1 MMDIKSI
8 LATVAPWIA
17 TAISG
22 PLGGMAITAA
32 ADALGLTEKTEAG
45 LKLALSGAT
54 ADDMLKLKQADI
66 DFSLQM
72 QALGFKNMEAMAA
85 LGNADRDSARNRE
98 IQVKDRTPKI
108 LAYLI
113 TAGFF
118 GMLAA
123 MLFKIIP
130 DENRD
135 ILNIMLGALGT
146 TWSGVTQYYYGST
159 KGGEAKSALLANST
173 QNEGKP

>member
-1 MMDIKSI
+1 MDIKAI

-17 TAISG
+17 TALTG

-32 ADALGLTEKTEAG
+32 ADALGLADKTEAG

-54 ADDMLKLKQADI
+54 ADDMLKLKQADL

-72 QALGFKNMEAMAA
+72 QSLGFKNMEAMAA

-108 LAYLI
+108 LAYLV

-135 ILNIMLGALGT
+135 ILNIMLGALSST
-146 TWSGVTQYYYGST
+146 FTAVVSYYYGST
-159 KGGEAKSALLANST
+159 RGSEAKSALLAQTPST
-173 QNEGKP
+173 GTTS